1 MTANESKPRIKKVTL
16 KYVRIDRPR
25 DHIAVVTLDRPERL
39 NALSYQ
45 LLRDL
50 HSAFDEL
57 GGELDTRVVIV
68 TGAGRGFCSG
78 ADLRAG
84 ASGENGP
91 WEDGL
96 GPLQMQYRM
105 QQGYA
110 GLVAKMRK
118 IAQPLIAAVNGAAAG
133 GGLSIALACDLRIAA
148 PEARFN
154 CAFTRIGLGG
164 GEMGSS
170 YFLPKLVGSAMAA
183 ELMYTG
189 RLIDAAEAREIGLV
203 SRIVERERLLD
214 AALDLAQEMIVFS
227 TPFGLRITKEVID
240 QVQGGLSL
248 ETALHIENRN
258 QILATRTKDA
268 AAAVQ
273 AWADTKKPDYR
284 DE

>member
-1 MTANESKPRIKKVTL
+1 MTL

-25 DHIAVVTLDRPERL
+25 DHIAVITLDRPERL

-189 RLIDAAEAREIGLV
+189 RLIDATEAREIGLV

>member
-1 MTANESKPRIKKVTL
+1 MTL
-16 KYVRIDRPR
+16 KYVRIERPR
-25 DHIAVVTLDRPERL
+25 AHIAVVTLDRPERL

-50 HSAFDEL
+50 HAAFDEF
-57 GGELDTRVVIV
+57 GGELDTRVIIV

-78 ADLRAG
+78 ADLKAG
-84 ASGENGP
+84 PSGENGP
-91 WEDGL
+91 WEEGL

-118 IAQPLIAAVNGAAAG
+118 IAQPLIAAVNGPAAG

-148 PEARFN
+148 PEAVFN

-170 YFLPKLVGSAMAA
+170 YFLPKLGGPAMAA

-189 RLIDAAEAREIGLV
+189 RLVDAAEAREIGLV
-203 SRIVERERLLD
+203 SRVVEGERLLD
-214 AALDLAQEMIVFS
+214 TALDLAQQMVDFA
-227 TPFGLRITKEVID
+227 TPFGLRITKEVLD

-258 QILATRTKDA
+258 QNLAMQTQDTA
-268 AAAVQ
+268 TAGL
-273 AWADTKKPDYR
+273 AWAEAKKPEYR